1 MKIRS
6 DFVTNSSSTAFVLIK
21 RNALTKEGLRKLMGV
36 EEDSPLSIIADTLS
50 ERLDEYGY
58 PIDDRIQSYYEES
71 DTDTFLRKNMSDVV
85 ADKVR
90 EARGKGHEVLM
101 GFLSSEVDEIQSFL
115 ACDSFE
121 LENEDYYLNAIECY
135 W

>member
-21 RNALTKEGLRKLMGV
+21 RTALTKEGMRTLLGIDD
-36 EEDSPLSIIADTLS
+36 ESPLTAIADALS
-50 ERLDEYGY
+50 EKLDEYGY
-58 PIDDRIQSYYEES
+58 PIEERVGSYYDDP
-71 DTDTFLRKNMSDVV
+71 DTDSFLRRKMSDVV

-90 EARGKGHEVLM
+90 QAQKQGHKVLM
-101 GFLSSEVDEIQSFL
+101 GTLSSDVDEIETFL

-121 LENEDYYLNAIECY
+121 LENDDYYLNAIECS